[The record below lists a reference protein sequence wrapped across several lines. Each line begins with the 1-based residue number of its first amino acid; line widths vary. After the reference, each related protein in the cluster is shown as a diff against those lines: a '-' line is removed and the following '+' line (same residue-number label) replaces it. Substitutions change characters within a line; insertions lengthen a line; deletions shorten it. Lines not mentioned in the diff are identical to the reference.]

1 MVRYL
6 TYYKKYDLMS
16 LNLLLL
22 NLKQIVHYLMNASKN
37 VIYDQSGLLE
47 SFERNLELIW
57 NFPQTKNPSSLQ
69 FKFGNVK

>member
-22 NLKQIVHYLMNASKN
+22 NLKQLVHYLMNASKN